1 MAFSPPVLGCL
12 VKKGLQK
19 GGSRVPQDP
28 PGYTLEEKEK
38 KKKKIIEE
46 EEEEQQ
52 QQQQE
57 EEEEEEEK
65 E

>member
-19 GGSRVPQDP
+19 GGSRVPQGP
-28 PGYTLEEKEK
+28 SRYTLEEKEK
-38 KKKKIIEE
+38 KKKIIAEE
-46 EEEEQQ
+46 EEQQQ

-57 EEEEEEEK
+57 EEEEK